1 MKKKIFIICSEFP
14 PLPGGIGN
22 HAYHLADQL
31 TKKNYKVSVCT
42 DQRASKFIDDL
53 NFDVKQSFT
62 VHRVKRYSL
71 SILTYLKR
79 IWLGIKLI
87 LKTNPDIIIASGKF
101 FLWLGAFLKLLF
113 PKKQFICV
121 LHGSELF
128 AGSKASQTLTSWSL
142 RHFDKRIAVS
152 NFTRDLA
159 LGNNEDLVIEVINN
173 GFSLPVFA
181 NFSNVLLKGFPK
193 LVTVGNM
200 TFRKGQLNVIDAL
213 PEIRVQFPE
222 VHYHIIGLPTER
234 NMFEIRAKELDVDNL
249 ITFHNQLPD
258 DQMFSLVSSCDVFV
272 MLSQHLSNGD
282 VEGFGIAVLEA
293 NSLGLPAIGS
303 LNSGISDAIKE
314 GFSGKLVLPNDSRAV
329 TTALQNIMDNYDYF
343 SLQAKQWAVN
353 FEWQY
358 VIQNYIKLIER

>member
-1 MKKKIFIICSEFP
+1 MLNKMKKTLILSSEFP

-31 TKKNYKVSVCT
+31 TRNNYKVSVCT

-152 NFTRDLA
+152 NFTASYNKLYYYISMTQFVDFTLS
-159 LGNNEDLVIEVINN
+159 
-173 GFSLPVFA
+173 FYSYKYPS
-181 NFSNVLLKGFPK
+181 FSNIFFIP
-193 LVTVGNM
+193 
-200 TFRKGQLNVIDAL
+200 
-213 PEIRVQFPE
+213 
-222 VHYHIIGLPTER
+222 Y
-234 NMFEIRAKELDVDNL
+234 
-249 ITFHNQLPD
+249 
-258 DQMFSLVSSCDVFV
+258 
-272 MLSQHLSNGD
+272 
-282 VEGFGIAVLEA
+282 
-293 NSLGLPAIGS
+293 
-303 LNSGISDAIKE
+303 
-314 GFSGKLVLPNDSRAV
+314 GK
-329 TTALQNIMDNYDYF
+329 T
-343 SLQAKQWAVN
+343 
-353 FEWQY
+353 
-358 VIQNYIKLIER
+358 